1 MNVARI
7 LYPVRV
13 LGPGNRIGIWL
24 CGCNRK
30 CPGCSNPELW
40 KPQKKY
46 EIQVD
51 HLLELI
57 NQVWSANRI
66 DGFTIS
72 GGEPFLQS
80 EELSSF
86 IERIHHI
93 SCDILVY
100 TGFTL
105 QELRQK
111 KDPFVERII
120 SSISVLVDGPYLQDQ
135 NENVFLRGSKN
146 QCVYILNEKYRMKYD
161 NYLENGKNEIQN
173 FISKDG
179 VISVGIHRKDF

>member
-40 KPQKKY
+40 MPQKKY

>member
-7 LYPVRV
+7 LYPVKV
-13 LGPGNRIGIWL
+13 LGPGNRVGIWV

-30 CPGCSNPELW
+30 CLGCSNPELW
-40 KPQKKY
+40 KPKEEY

-51 HLLELI
+51 QLSDLI
-57 NQVWSANRI
+57 NRVRSTNSI

-80 EELSSF
+80 EELSHL
-86 IERIHHI
+86 IEEITQI
-93 SCDILVY
+93 SSDILVY

-105 QELRQK
+105 QELH
-111 KDPFVERII
+111 DLHDSYVEKIL
-120 SSISVLVDGPYLQDQ
+120 SSICVLVDGPYIQ
-135 NENVFLRGSKN
+135 NLNDNVFLRGSNN
-146 QCVYILNEKYRMKYD
+146 QCIHILNKNYERKYEQ
-161 NYLENGKNEIQN
+161 YLHNGQNEIQN